1 MKMSKKL
8 STQLFVKIVVCS
20 ITLYLARSFSIFS
33 RGKKI
38 EKKKFPYFKIIRE
51 LICGQL
57 ENRVGKGLC
66 QA

>member
-8 STQLFVKIVVCS
+8 STQLFVKIIVCS
-20 ITLYLARSFSIFS
+20 ITLYLAWSFSS
-33 RGKKI
+33 QGEKNR
-38 EKKKFPYFKIIRE
+38 KKKFPYFKIIRE